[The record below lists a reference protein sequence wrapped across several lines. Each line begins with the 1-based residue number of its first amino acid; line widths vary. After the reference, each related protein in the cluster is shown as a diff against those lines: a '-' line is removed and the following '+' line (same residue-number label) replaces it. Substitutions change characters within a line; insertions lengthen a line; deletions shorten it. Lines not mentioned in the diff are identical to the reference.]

1 MARRQVGY
9 GSGGR
14 MKIEQDSALITAG
27 VMNGLSTG
35 GPIAFRIRNQDYA
48 KWQSKEI
55 TPLTIPRPGHADL
68 TGAVKYGYRDL
79 RLALERASARETAAR
94 VAVGAIC
101 RQLLAQFGVIIGS
114 YVTSIG
120 PVVAEIPAEMG
131 YAERFAA
138 AEEND
143 LRCPVPAATET
154 MRQHIWDIMQAKDT
168 VGGVFEVVALNVPPG
183 LGSHVH
189 WDRKLEAQLLPN
201 LDEPEP
207 KRFLP
212 RIKRIST
219 NGKIK
224 IRVNS

>member
-1 MARRQVGY
+1 MLRFLSAGESHGPELTAILEGVPAGLAVDWADLNQQMARRQVGY

-14 MKIEQDSALITAG
+14 MKIEQDAALITAG
-27 VMNGLSTG
+27 VMNGLTTG

-168 VGGVFEVVALNVPPG
+168 VGGSLRWWP
-183 LGSHVH
+183 
-189 WDRKLEAQLLPN
+189 
-201 LDEPEP
+201 
-207 KRFLP
+207 
-212 RIKRIST
+212 
-219 NGKIK
+219 
-224 IRVNS
+224 